1 MALDMSERNAH
12 VVRGDFMQTSVR
24 HVVVVHCCRRRV
36 EEWVGGPFI
45 HSRDQSLVVTVELYW
60 WMVNVL

>member
-12 VVRGDFMQTSVR
+12 VVRGDFVEASVC
-24 HVVVVHCCRRRV
+24 HVEVVHCCRRRV

-45 HSRDQSLVVTVELYW
+45 HSRDQSLVVTVELDW
-60 WMVNVL
+60 WRFNVL

>member
-1 MALDMSERNAH
+1 MAFDMSEGNAH
-12 VVRGDFMQTSVR
+12 VVCGDFVEASVC
-24 HVVVVHCCRRRV
+24 HVEVIHCCRRRV

-60 WMVNVL
+60 WRFNVL